1 MKPMNA
7 VTTINPTFSVYKL
20 IERVHRETT
29 LIKHRQTMTYISNEI
44 ENTTILDG
52 AQTVMFSGF
61 QRMSKFCR
69 QVKRYEKLARRA
81 QAVYVFAH
89 FDVEPPTLP
98 DNVRFVALRPDDQ
111 LVKEWFLV
119 SMGVDYASALATEEL
134 SHIDD
139 PDHMRRF
146 RGVWT
151 FNHDMVAILH
161 EWLLNEVGERTH
173 TTLPQESSRKQL
185 YYVSQII
192 ARMQDRE
199 MRLAEAGQTFLAG
212 ELRQLLSEQLNQSLQ
227 ELNRRALSR

>member
-1 MKPMNA
+1 MTST
-7 VTTINPTFSVYKL
+7 TTINPTFSVYRL
-20 IERVHRETT
+20 IERIHRETA

-44 ENTTILDG
+44 ENTTLLDG
-52 AQTVMFSGF
+52 AQTVVFSGF
-61 QRMSKFCR
+61 QRMSKFYR
-69 QVKRYEKLARRA
+69 QVKRYERLAARA
-81 QAVYVFAH
+81 KAVYVFAE
-89 FDVEPPTLP
+89 FDVAPPQLP

-134 SHIDD
+134 THIDD
-139 PDHMRRF
+139 PDHIRKF
-146 RGVWT
+146 KGIWT

-161 EWLLNEVGERTH
+161 DWLLNEVGERTGVD
-173 TTLPQESSRKQL
+173 LPHESTRKQL

-199 MRLAEAGQTFLAG
+199 QRLAKEGQTFLAG

-227 ELNRRALSR
+227 ELNRVALAR